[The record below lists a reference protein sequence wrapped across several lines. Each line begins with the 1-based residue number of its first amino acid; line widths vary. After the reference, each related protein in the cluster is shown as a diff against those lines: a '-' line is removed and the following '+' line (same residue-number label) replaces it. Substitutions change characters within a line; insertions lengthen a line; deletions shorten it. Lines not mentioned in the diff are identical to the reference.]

1 MEGTAS
7 GAYKEARGWERD
19 SLSGGIIR
27 EEIIGPIKAEEGVK
41 FQSRV
46 IASFWRMLWYRNLNS
61 EA

>member
-19 SLSGGIIR
+19 LLSGGIIR
-27 EEIIGPIKAEEGVK
+27 EEIIGPIKVEEGVSVQGYCE
-41 FQSRV
+41 FLEDV
-46 IASFWRMLWYRNLNS
+46 WYRNLNS